1 MDTVAKNGSIFTK
14 ETVNVDSLMPL
25 FPVALFTFRA
35 LHPDTRC
42 PLTVP
47 EIVMIPSAVQ
57 CIRFGRI
64 FALIAFFLCACQYAG
79 AKELRGDVIIMKN
92 GDRFTG
98 EVKGLQSGVLYVDT
112 TYVSANIAL
121 DWAQVKEVQS
131 KAMYLITLASGVHV
145 TGRIERTAADQVRP
159 EDVTIHNEDHDVHVP
174 SADIVELSIQ
184 KSSIWRQL
192 KGSLDA
198 GVGFTSGNSQ
208 VNVTTNAVASYSTPN
223 WAAAASL
230 GTSFDGQAAGTKT
243 NRNDLSLGGQR
254 FLSRNSYLGGLVDF
268 LHSSQQDL
276 DLRTTAGGGYGRYL
290 KRSGTTEFRWLA
302 GVVYTKESFTT
313 VTSPSDSN
321 AEALLGVDYDSFRF
335 KVGEIHMQVMMFP
348 GLSDYGRIRTTTNN
362 SLVIKLT
369 NNFHFNLT
377 FWDNYDSRPPAT
389 AKNNEL
395 GLSSGIGW
403 SF

>member
-1 MDTVAKNGSIFTK
+1 MMPFT
-14 ETVNVDSLMPL
+14 LRCA
-25 FPVALFTFRA
+25 ALARICRLLA
-35 LHPDTRC
+35 L
-42 PLTVP
+42 L
-47 EIVMIPSAVQ
+47 
-57 CIRFGRI
+57 
-64 FALIAFFLCACQYAG
+64 LCTCQYAE

-98 EVKGLQSGVLYVDT
+98 EVKSLQSGVLYFDT

-121 DWAQVKEVQS
+121 DWTQVKEVQS

-145 TGRIERTAADQVRP
+145 TGRIERTSADQVHP
-159 EDVTIHNEDHDVHVP
+159 EDVTIHNEEHDVHVP
-174 SADIVELSIQ
+174 SADIVELSVQ

-198 GVGFTSGNSQ
+198 GVSFTSGNHQ
-208 VNVTTNAVASYSTPN
+208 VNVTTNAAAGYTTPK

-230 GTSFDGQAAGTKT
+230 GTSFDDQSGGIKT

-276 DLRTTAGGGYGRYL
+276 DLRTTAGGGYGRYW
-290 KRSGTTEFRWLA
+290 KRTGTTDFRWLA
-302 GVVYTKESFTT
+302 GVVYTEESFTT

-335 KVGEIHMQVMMFP
+335 KVGEVHMQVLVFP

-362 SLVIKLT
+362 SLMIKLT

>member
-1 MDTVAKNGSIFTK
+1 
-14 ETVNVDSLMPL
+14 
-25 FPVALFTFRA
+25 
-35 LHPDTRC
+35 
-42 PLTVP
+42 
-47 EIVMIPSAVQ
+47 MIPSAVQ

-64 FALIAFFLCACQYAG
+64 FVLIAFFLCACQYAG
-79 AKELRGDVIIMKN
+79 GKELRGDVIIMKN

-192 KGSLDA
+192 KGRLDA

-223 WAAAASL
+223 WAAATSL

-335 KVGEIHMQVMMFP
+335 KVGEIHMQVMVFP